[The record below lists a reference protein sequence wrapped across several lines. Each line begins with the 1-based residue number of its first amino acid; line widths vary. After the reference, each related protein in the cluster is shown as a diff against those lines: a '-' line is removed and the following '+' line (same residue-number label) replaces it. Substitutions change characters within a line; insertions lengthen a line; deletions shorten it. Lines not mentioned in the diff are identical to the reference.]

1 MENRNNSLYLLL
13 ATIFPISGFVYASTR
28 PKILP
33 YKSLLIIFF
42 TFIGI
47 VFLPTAGGDVFRYV
61 EEFQMVAMKKI
72 TLMDYYNSRPE
83 VQQIDYYT
91 ILMTWILSRFTSNPH
106 IYLGI
111 LALVPTVFLA
121 QNVSYIS
128 KKCSNSSRFRFFLFI
143 LVITPNIM
151 FLTHRWWT
159 ALQIFLYGMLP
170 YILDGKS
177 KRLWFCLLSI
187 GVHFSFIFSS
197 ILLSIYAIL
206 PKKIILPYLI
216 VFIIT
221 YFVSTLNF
229 DFISDIVNQILPVNY
244 ADRST
249 MYLSKTEDFKQG
261 WAHVVVFNLHNIL
274 NLIFAM
280 FIFFRLKIELK
291 NNASLRK
298 LLIIALMMAS
308 FAQLSNR
315 TDWGWRYFDLSNFL
329 FTCLFTIIA
338 ANRQTYMKLKTL
350 FKYSYPFFL
359 FFLIVF
365 IRFLFS
371 IISPTSLLVG
381 NYFTTWFFD
390 EEISVLEYIKL
401 L

>member
-1 MENRNNSLYLLL
+1 
-13 ATIFPISGFVYASTR
+13 
-28 PKILP
+28 
-33 YKSLLIIFF
+33 
-42 TFIGI
+42 
-47 VFLPTAGGDVFRYV
+47 
-61 EEFQMVAMKKI
+61 
-72 TLMDYYNSRPE
+72 
-83 VQQIDYYT
+83 
-91 ILMTWILSRFTSNPH
+91 
-106 IYLGI
+106 
-111 LALVPTVFLA
+111 
-121 QNVSYIS
+121 
-128 KKCSNSSRFRFFLFI
+128 
-143 LVITPNIM
+143 
-151 FLTHRWWT
+151 
-159 ALQIFLYGMLP
+159 
-170 YILDGKS
+170 
-177 KRLWFCLLSI
+177 
-187 GVHFSFIFSS
+187 
-197 ILLSIYAIL
+197 
-206 PKKIILPYLI
+206 
-216 VFIIT
+216 
-221 YFVSTLNF
+221 
-229 DFISDIVNQILPVNY
+229 
-244 ADRST
+244 
-249 MYLSKTEDFKQG
+249 
-261 WAHVVVFNLHNIL
+261 
-274 NLIFAM
+274 M